1 MADQTQIV
9 TVQDQ
14 ASARE
19 AQMPDEGV
27 AILTALLNRA
37 QERSRQRQAAIEV
50 NRANENARALYNR
63 D

>member
-19 AQMPDEGV
+19 AQAQNEGV
-27 AILTALLNRA
+27 AILTTLLNRA
-37 QERSRQRQAAIEV
+37 QERCRQRQAAIEV